1 MVYDLAC
8 SEPDADLI
16 SNSCCR
22 GADKEEIQGDVQV
35 SRRLFERC
43 EEKRQDEY
51 AHVSRRREGR
61 GSLRDRPCG
70 SWR

>member
-16 SNSCCR
+16 SNTCCR
-22 GADKEEIQGDVQV
+22 GADKEEIQGVVQV
-35 SRRLFERC
+35 SRRFLERC

-51 AHVSRRREGR
+51 AHVIRRGEGGSACER
-61 GSLRDRPCG
+61 GHMSHR
-70 SWR
+70 